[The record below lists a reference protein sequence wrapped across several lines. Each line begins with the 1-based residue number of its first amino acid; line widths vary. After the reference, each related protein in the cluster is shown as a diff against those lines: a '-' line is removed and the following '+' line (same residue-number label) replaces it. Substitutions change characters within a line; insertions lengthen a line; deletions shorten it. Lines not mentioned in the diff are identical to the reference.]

1 MGAIKTDKEIPFGS
15 DQIEDNINDLKENLR
30 KDTSPLYQQ
39 LYSKVNAIS
48 IQSLT
53 WKDPLASQVISDQ
66 SEVVKQL
73 PSNLRKAFK
82 VNSHTSIK
90 DSLRMNIT
98 YILLLETCSAD
109 DARPYANS

>member
-15 DQIEDNINDLKENLR
+15 DQIEDNINGLKGKLR
-30 KDTSPLYQQ
+30 KETMPLYQQ
-39 LYSKVNAIS
+39 LYSKVDAIS

-73 PSNLRKAFK
+73 PSNLKKAFK
-82 VNSHTSIK
+82 VNSHTSIEG
-90 DSLRMNIT
+90 SL
-98 YILLLETCSAD
+98 
-109 DARPYANS
+109 P

>member
-15 DQIEDNINDLKENLR
+15 DQIEDNINDLKEKLR
-30 KDTSPLYQQ
+30 KDTLPLYQQ

-53 WKDPLASQVISDQ
+53 WKDPLASRVISDQ

-73 PSNLRKAFK
+73 PSNLKKAFK
-82 VNSHTSIK
+82 VDNHKFIEG
-90 DSLRMNIT
+90 SLRININIT
-98 YILLLETCSAD
+98 YFL
-109 DARPYANS
+109 Y